1 MRPTKKADA
10 PKSTNKKATA
20 KKPAKK
26 PTVKKTTAK
35 KATTKP
41 QNKPIE
47 PSKAEQLVAGVHV
60 MHAEAL
66 ELAESVLFMA
76 AKLEESRKAM
86 QNEPLVVPYDNGGG
100 QSGIRENPHFTAYE
114 KLMATYSKSLRHL
127 AEIVEKGAPVRDA
140 SKIMAKLT
148 DIAGRK
154 LG

>member
-10 PKSTNKKATA
+10 PKSTNKKAT
-20 KKPAKK
+20 KK

-41 QNKPIE
+41 PKKPIE
-47 PSKAEQLVAGVHV
+47 PNKAEQLVAGVHV
-60 MHAEAL
+60 LHDEAL

-127 AEIVEKGAPVRDA
+127 AEIVEKGAPVRDS
-140 SKIMAKLT
+140 SKIMAQLT